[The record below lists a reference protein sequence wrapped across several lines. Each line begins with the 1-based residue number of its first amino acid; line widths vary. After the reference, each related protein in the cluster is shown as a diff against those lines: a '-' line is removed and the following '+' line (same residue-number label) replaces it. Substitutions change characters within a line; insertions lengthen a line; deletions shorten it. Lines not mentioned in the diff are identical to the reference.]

1 MVMHENV
8 PDAAARSRSNE
19 VPPIPPLISLL
30 IVVLL
35 GLTILYLIPRPQ
47 EISPPGWRL
56 LAIFVCTILALMLRP
71 MPTGAVVLTG
81 LTLTVL
87 AQVMTISQA
96 LSAYASG
103 TVWLVLSAFF
113 IARALIST
121 GLARRIALFFVSL
134 IGHTSLGLG
143 YSILATD
150 MVLGGIIPSNG
161 ARVGGVIFPITRT
174 LATIYDS
181 KPGRTAMVLGCYL
194 MLTLY
199 QGDIIVCAMFLTG
212 QAGNPVG
219 ARLAEQTSGV
229 SMTWAS
235 WLHAAAVPGLAAILL
250 APWIVYVLYPPQV
263 KHTPRAAEMARRE
276 LRTMGRMGRDE
287 KIAAGVFALV
297 FCLWATSSL
306 HGIDAT
312 TVALLGVAVLL
323 VTGALA
329 WKDALQEH
337 VGWDVFV
344 WYGGVVRLG
353 EGLSEFGIT
362 SALADWASN
371 IMAGWTW
378 PVVTVVVIL
387 IYFYGHYAI
396 ASITT
401 HFISLYPPFLS
412 VLIAAG
418 APAPLAAY
426 AMAFYTNLSASL
438 THYGTTPAPIVF
450 AAGYVS
456 HGDWWRTGL
465 ILSFVNLTVW
475 SLLGLIW
482 WRYIGLY

>member
-1 MVMHENV
+1 MSETAQASVL
-8 PDAAARSRSNE
+8 RR
-19 VPPIPPLISLL
+19 LIK
-30 IVVLL
+30 
-35 GLTILYLIPRPQ
+35 
-47 EISPPGWRL
+47 
-56 LAIFVCTILALMLRP
+56 
-71 MPTGAVVLTG
+71 
-81 LTLTVL
+81 
-87 AQVMTISQA
+87 
-96 LSAYASG
+96 
-103 TVWLVLSAFF
+103 WLVLAAFF
-113 IARALIST
+113 IARALIQT

-143 YSILATD
+143 YSVLATD

-174 LATIYDS
+174 LAMIYDS
-181 KPGRTAMVLGCYL
+181 MPGKTAMVLGCYL

-199 QGDIIVCAMFLTG
+199 QGDVIVCAMFLTG

-219 ARLAEQTSGV
+219 ARLAEQTAGV

-235 WLHAAAVPGLAAILL
+235 WLHASVVPGMAAILL
-250 APWIVYVLYPPQV
+250 APWIVYRLYPPQV
-263 KHTPRAAEMARRE
+263 KYTPRAAEMARRE
-276 LRTMGRMGRDE
+276 LQTMGRMSRSE
-287 KIAAGVFALV
+287 KVAACVFGLV
-297 FCLWATSSL
+297 FGLWATSSL

-323 VTGALA
+323 VTGTLE

-337 VGWDVFV
+337 AGWDVFV

-362 SALADWASN
+362 GVLADWVSHV
-371 IMAGWTW
+371 MAGWTW
-378 PVVTVVVIL
+378 PALTVVVVL

-418 APAPLAAY
+418 APIPLVTY

-456 HGDWWRTGL
+456 HGDWWKTGL
-465 ILSFVNLTVW
+465 ILSVINLTVW
-475 SLLGLIW
+475 SVVGLIW